1 EWGRAD
7 ALLGEFLDASYT
19 WERVVEVM
27 EVLGELGECGGMDGA
42 ELEPLLRRLADAR
55 DAVAAP

>member
-1 EWGRAD
+1 
-7 ALLGEFLDASYT
+7 LLGEFLDASYT

>member
-1 EWGRAD
+1 
-7 ALLGEFLDASYT
+7 SYT

-27 EVLGELGECGGMDGA
+27 EVLCELGECGGMDGA